1 MPYEIIETTNPQTVV
16 IAPNMSDNAVA
27 TGNMSVAIALGT
39 GSQARANYKDAV
51 AIAIGDNTAAIAAQP
66 QSMAIGNT
74 NSFTVVKG
82 VIGSWLVLTD
92 CDKYGHLTR
101 VVAVEVDGTLIK
113 PGVCYTLLKGCI
125 QPAYIEDR
133 NKYPIV
139 EVTTALN
146 EIDKSA
152 ARERGLY
159 IPNETSD
166 NNK

>member
-16 IAPNMSDNAVA
+16 IAPKFADNAIA

-51 AIAIGDNTAAIAAQP
+51 AIAIGEETAAIAAQP

-92 CDKYGHLTR
+92 WDKYGHLTN
-101 VVAVEVDGTLIK
+101 VVTVEVDGTLIK
-113 PGVCYTLLKGCI
+113 PDVCYTLQKGCI
-125 QPAYIEDR
+125 QPAYVEDR

-139 EVTTALN
+139 EITTNLK

-159 IPNETSD
+159 IPNENT
-166 NNK
+166 